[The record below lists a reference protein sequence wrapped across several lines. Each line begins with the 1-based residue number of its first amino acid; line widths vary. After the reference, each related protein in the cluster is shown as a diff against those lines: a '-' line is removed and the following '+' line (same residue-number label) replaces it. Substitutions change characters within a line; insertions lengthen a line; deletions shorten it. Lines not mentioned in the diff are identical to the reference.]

1 MTINMLSELN
11 PHGLNCNICVC
22 VSRMWEFCDKD
33 SGQIKHLDLVIV
45 YEKNDAMYV
54 EIPPE
59 EISTLKNH
67 LSEGK
72 IVDIRRFLVH
82 KAKSVYKV
90 VEAPYMIKL
99 SQRSIITPVIPEPR
113 QFPKYVF
120 NLIPF
125 SEIKQHAGLTNRFLV
140 TYANRTTTKN
150 IHNRGE
156 QVEISLLGPRA
167 IEFDGDKVYNEGQKT
182 PIITIFALIL
192 STSSACRWYTNEDIP
207 AIHEFYGRLLDIQGD
222 ELEAKTLL
230 QLKKEVDPVDHRLYE
245 CTVTIT
251 RLSPNQSWCYLA
263 CKLCHSKSYL
273 QGSDYKCSS
282 EECTCTQIEYIRT
295 YWKTCRQK
303 YTFVVKI
310 SAKKSFARPNNPS
323 FDVQYITHQ
332 FGKQAFV
339 PIFQKQEHITTS
351 TSSFVTQKHLPA
363 LVPIKYKPDTEQFI
377 DICRA
382 TSPSY
387 RSLKLTTRQWT

>member
-125 SEIKQHAGLTNRFLV
+125 SEIKQHAGLTNRFL
-140 TYANRTTTKN
+140 
-150 IHNRGE
+150 
-156 QVEISLLGPRA
+156 GPRA

-182 PIITIFALIL
+182 PIITIFVGTL
-192 STSSACRWYTNEDIP
+192 
-207 AIHEFYGRLLDIQGD
+207 
-222 ELEAKTLL
+222 AKTVGA
-230 QLKKEVDPVDHRLYE
+230 Q
-245 CTVTIT
+245 
-251 RLSPNQSWCYLA
+251 
-263 CKLCHSKSYL
+263 
-273 QGSDYKCSS
+273 
-282 EECTCTQIEYIRT
+282 
-295 YWKTCRQK
+295 
-303 YTFVVKI
+303 
-310 SAKKSFARPNNPS
+310 RP
-323 FDVQYITHQ
+323 
-332 FGKQAFV
+332 
-339 PIFQKQEHITTS
+339 
-351 TSSFVTQKHLPA
+351 
-363 LVPIKYKPDTEQFI
+363 
-377 DICRA
+377 
-382 TSPSY
+382 
-387 RSLKLTTRQWT
+387 